1 MLCWKRASIERCHVR
16 VLGCRFEENWNGT
29 SADSDACTAWSLV
42 SAHGYDGAT
51 AMREVI
57 SAIAGT
63 RENT

>member
-1 MLCWKRASIERCHVR
+1 MEQ
-16 VLGCRFEENWNGT
+16 VLTVTPAQHGRF
-29 SADSDACTAWSLV
+29 V
-42 SAHGYDGAT
+42 SAHAYDGAT